1 LCTELIPFSLIAF
14 NLNSLICTYKLHF
27 MADLSDL
34 SVVRDKYK
42 EKDKFNTIEE
52 LDKSF
57 EN

>member
-1 LCTELIPFSLIAF
+1 
-14 NLNSLICTYKLHF
+14 

>member
-1 LCTELIPFSLIAF
+1 LCTEFIPFSLIAF
-14 NLNSLICTYKLHF
+14 NLNSLICTYKLQF
-27 MADLSDL
+27 KADLSDL